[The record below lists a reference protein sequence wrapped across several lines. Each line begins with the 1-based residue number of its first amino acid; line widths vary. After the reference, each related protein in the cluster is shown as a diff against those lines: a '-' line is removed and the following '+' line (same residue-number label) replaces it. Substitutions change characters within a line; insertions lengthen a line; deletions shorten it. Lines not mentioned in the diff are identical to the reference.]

1 MDMPKLLE
9 DLSATVQEM
18 LMKLDAPAM
27 TLSLNYPL
35 PTLERLLGEQ
45 LSQEE
50 MLETLE
56 KGFAGVQDRYGLIT
70 ARDAG
75 EGLL

>member
-35 PTLERLLGEQ
+35 P
-45 LSQEE
+45 
-50 MLETLE
+50 
-56 KGFAGVQDRYGLIT
+56 A
-70 ARDAG
+70 
-75 EGLL
+75 